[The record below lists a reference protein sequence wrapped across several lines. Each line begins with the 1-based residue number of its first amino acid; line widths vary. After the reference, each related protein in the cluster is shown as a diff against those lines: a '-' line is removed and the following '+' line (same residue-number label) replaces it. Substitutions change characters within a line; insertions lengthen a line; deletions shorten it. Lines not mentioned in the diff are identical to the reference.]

1 MTTPLRGMIALALV
15 LILAGAAHADWPCYR
30 GDHGRRGHHPD
41 ALAMPLHPQ
50 WVNTLAP
57 PPAPAWPKPARGSL
71 WQNLS
76 HIEARVTDDIAYQPV
91 IVDGR
96 VLFGSSAN
104 DHLYCLDIASGEVV
118 WSFVANAPIR
128 YAPEVVNGRVYFG
141 SDDGLVRCLSLDD
154 GALLWD
160 YRPGAG
166 SGGDLI
172 PGNGRLIS
180 PWPIRTGVLVD
191 DGVVYAC
198 AGLFPSQGTYAVAL
212 NAEDGGLVWR
222 TDLGEHSPQGYLLA
236 SSETLFVPTGR
247 SNPFAIHKKTGAVGR
262 SFGTPGGTYAVLA
275 DDALIAG
282 PGNNNTLQSVAPDS
296 GQNLMSYQGKHL
308 AVGPTVSY
316 FVTGEKL
323 FALDRARYT
332 ELTARAAALRAELQ
346 PLGDAAEH
354 RERIVAL
361 QRELAET
368 QRQAAAC
375 VLWEVETEDHASLI
389 AAGDHVVVGGDGR
402 VTAYR
407 AEDGRRAW
415 RERIEGAAMGL
426 AASGGVLVAT
436 TDKGGVYLF
445 GEGRPA
451 GGINE
456 VLDFPPD
463 QPRLDQGDQSLFEI
477 ARSELP
483 NPRGFAVILGE
494 APLELVLAFT
504 ETTELSVL
512 VVSEN
517 ESFVKELRDAL
528 TEFVCYGR
536 RASVHLAN
544 DRRIPVADYCIN
556 LVIDLT
562 DRGDAG
568 ALADAD
574 AAPWPRA
581 EIERVLAPSRGVA
594 LLADGE
600 VFRRPALE
608 DAGTWTH
615 MYANPGNDSNS
626 GEDNLTGEV
635 ALQWFGGP
643 GPNRMIDRHLR
654 GPPPLAIGGR
664 VIMVGEN
671 KLIGVDAYNGTELWE
686 LDLPESQRYAM
697 PYDAGYIAAN
707 ETTVY
712 AAVDQAVWVVDAE
725 TGERTGTVPLPRGID
740 TRKFHWGYLA
750 LQDDAIFGSVIH
762 AAAPI
767 TEVVQTLPDTTYR
780 SSHALVTS
788 VGLFKTAPG
797 QRRPDWTRN
806 RGVIVNGTITLRD
819 GRVYFV
825 ESRND
830 AAMGDEDGRLPVE
843 ALLASDAYV
852 VALDAETGEQLWE
865 QPVDLPNARNILYL
879 VASEDGKV
887 VLSTSVDAPNDTARY
902 FLRVLDAQSGDELWK
917 ADHLHVKG
925 GLYHGEQ
932 VHHPVILGNRL
943 VAEPVIY
950 NLDTGAVINP
960 DGGASPWQINRPG
973 HSCGTMSGAG
983 DFLFFRASN
992 PTMLDL
998 TDQAAGAQRFTRL
1011 APTRAGCWINVLPA
1025 QGLVLI
1031 PEASASCV
1039 CSYAL
1044 QTSMAFRP
1052 VPRGTR
1058 TQARAADHAVDEP
1071 LETLYAWDMNAPGET
1086 PGEVAPTVGELPIT
1100 IAGDTGPRNGSL
1112 PLDDAALRLTVTDD
1126 GALPALPARTLT
1138 LECWARVDQSPEWG
1152 GLISALQDN
1161 GTYERGVI
1169 LGLHNNQP
1177 ILGLTSQTTNRIT
1190 YLHAPAALA
1199 LGEWVHV
1206 VGTYNGAAMTLY
1218 VNGQRVAASDA
1229 QAGAI
1234 AHAPTGWLALGAY
1247 RDDNEVYP
1255 VEGALGYAAIYRGAM
1270 PAEQVAERYAAFV
1283 EDTE

>member
-1 MTTPLRGMIALALV
+1 MKIRPHGMMALVFGLALV
-15 LILAGAAHADWPCYR
+15 FAGPVLADWPAYR
-30 GDHGRRGHHPD
+30 GDHGRRGYNPD
-41 ALAMPLHPQ
+41 ALGMPLQLQ
-50 WVNTLAP
+50 WVNHLAP
-57 PPAPAWPKPARGSL
+57 PPDPAWPKPARGSL

-104 DHLYCLDIASGEVV
+104 DHLYCLDVATGEVA
-118 WSFVANAPIR
+118 WAFVADAPIR

-141 SDDGLVRCLSLDD
+141 SDDGLVRCLSLED

-222 TDLGEHSPQGYLLA
+222 TDLGEQSPQGYLLA
-236 SSETLFVPTGR
+236 SSDTLFVPTGR
-247 SNPFAIHKKTGAVGR
+247 SNPFAINKKTGAVGR

-323 FALDRARYT
+323 FALDRVRYT
-332 ELTARAAALRAELQ
+332 ELTATAAALRKELQ

-354 RERIVAL
+354 RERIVTL

-375 VLWEVETEDHASLI
+375 VLWEVETEDHVSLI
-389 AAGDHVVVGGDGR
+389 AAGEHVIVGGDGR

-407 AEDGRRAW
+407 AQDGREAW
-415 RERIEGAAMGL
+415 QKRIDGAAMGL
-426 AASGGVLVAT
+426 AASGGALVAT
-436 TDKGGVYLF
+436 TDGGAVYLF
-445 GEGRPA
+445 SAEGRQARPNTVSHPSPTPQRPGA
-451 GGINE
+451 AQRE
-456 VLDFPPD
+456 VLDRVVA
-463 QPRLDQGDQSLFEI
+463 QL
-477 ARSELP
+477 A
-483 NPRGFAVILGE
+483 NPRGYAVVLGAPPVGVVE
-494 APLELVLAFT
+494 ALVAQ
-504 ETTELSVL
+504 TELNVL
-512 VVSEN
+512 VVGDDAQQ
-517 ESFVKELRDAL
+517 VAELRSAL
-528 TEFVCYGR
+528 SARNAYGR
-536 RASVHLAN
+536 RLTTHLTT
-544 DRRIPVADYCIN
+544 DGRIPVADYCVN
-556 LVIDLT
+556 LVVEWSAQDT
-562 DRGDAG
+562 GPAEG
-568 ALADAD
+568 G
-574 AAPWPRA
+574 AAPWPRD
-581 EIERVLAPSRGVA
+581 EVERVLAPSRGVA
-594 LLADGE
+594 LFADGE

-664 VIMVGEN
+664 VIMIGEN

-697 PYDAGYIAAN
+697 PYDAGYIAAD

-712 AAVDQAVWVVDAE
+712 AAVDDAVWVVNAE
-725 TGERTGTVPLPRGID
+725 TGRRTGTVPLPRGID

-806 RGVIVNGTITLRD
+806 VGVIVNGTITLRD
-819 GRVYFV
+819 DRVYFV

-843 ALLASDAYV
+843 ALLASDAFV
-852 VALDAETGEQLWE
+852 VALDADTGEQLWE

-879 VASEDGKV
+879 VASGDGKV

-998 TDQAAGAQRFTRL
+998 TDQATGANRFTRL

-1052 VPRGTR
+1052 VARGTR

-1071 LETLYAWDMNAPGET
+1071 LEAIYAWDMRAPGDT
-1086 PGEVAPTVGELPIT
+1086 AGQVAPAVGELPIT
-1100 IAGDTGPRNGSL
+1100 IEGDASPTNGTL
-1112 PLDDAALRLTVTDD
+1112 PIDSDTPRLTVTDD

-1138 LECWARVDQSPEWG
+1138 LECWARVDESPEWG
-1152 GLISALQDN
+1152 GLLSALQDN
-1161 GTYERGVI
+1161 GSYERGVL
-1169 LGLHNNQP
+1169 LGLHQDKP
-1177 ILGLTSQTTNRIT
+1177 IFGLTSQTTNRIT
-1190 YLHAPAALA
+1190 YLHAPEALA
-1199 LGEWVHV
+1199 MGEWVHV

-1218 VNGQRVAASDA
+1218 VNGQRVATSDE
-1229 QAGAI
+1229 QAGPI

-1247 RDDNEVYP
+1247 RDDNETHP
-1255 VEGALGYAAIYRGAM
+1255 VAGALGYVAIYRGAM
-1270 PAEQVAERYAAFV
+1270 SDEQVTERYAAFA
-1283 EDTE
+1283 ENAE